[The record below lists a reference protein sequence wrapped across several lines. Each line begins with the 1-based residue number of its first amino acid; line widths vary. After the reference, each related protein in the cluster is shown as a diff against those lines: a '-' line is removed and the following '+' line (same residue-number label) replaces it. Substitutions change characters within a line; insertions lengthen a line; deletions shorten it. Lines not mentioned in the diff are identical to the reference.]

1 MYISMYTVHMR
12 KKTYSVAQ
20 ARAALPGILN
30 EVSAG
35 EDVYLTRRGQPV
47 AVVLSTRSYERLS
60 GRPATFSSTYR
71 TFLATRGAKEVAL
84 AVGFVRALRDRAPGR
99 RVRL

>member
-1 MYISMYTVHMR
+1 MR

-35 EDVYLTRRGQPV
+35 EEVYLTRRGEPV
-47 AVVLSTRSYERLS
+47 AVVVSTRAYARLS
-60 GRPATFSSTYR
+60 GTPATFASTYR
-71 TFLATRGAKEVAL
+71 AFLESRGANEVAL
-84 AVGFVRALRDRAPGR
+84 DAAFVRALRDRAPGR
-99 RVRL
+99 RVPL

>member
-1 MYISMYTVHMR
+1 MK

-20 ARAALPGILN
+20 ARAALPGILK

-47 AVVLSTRSYERLS
+47 AVVLSTRAYERLT
-60 GRPATFSSTYR
+60 GRPATFSTTYR
-71 TFLATRGAKEVAL
+71 AFLGRRGVARPAL
-84 AVGFVRALRDRAPGR
+84 DAAFVRSLRDRSPGR
-99 RVRL
+99 RVPL

>member
-1 MYISMYTVHMR
+1 MYTSFMR

-71 TFLATRGAKEVAL
+71 AFLETRGGKAVAL
-84 AVGFVRALRDRAPGR
+84 DDAFVRALRARGPGR
-99 RVRL
+99 RVPL

>member
-1 MYISMYTVHMR
+1 MYTYLM
-12 KKTYSVAQ
+12 KKRTYSVAE

-35 EDVYLTRRGQPV
+35 EEVYLTRRGQPV
-47 AVVLSTRSYERLS
+47 AVVVSTRAYDRLS
-60 GRPATFSSTYR
+60 GVPATFASTYR
-71 TFLATRGAKEVAL
+71 AFLETRGAKAPAL
-84 AVGFVRALRDRAPGR
+84 DAAFVRALRDRSAGR